1 MDERENYKN
10 LPVQDKRECNM
21 EKISETEPLA
31 MEDLANDKK
40 ESHPDYSES
49 VNDCANNGQV
59 ILFYMPLFYVVNVHI
74 LKNFIVL
81 LVKARRNIFP
91 LYENKCSSFNDV

>member
-1 MDERENYKN
+1 
-10 LPVQDKRECNM
+10 M

>member
-1 MDERENYKN
+1 MS
-10 LPVQDKRECNM
+10 VQDKRKCNM